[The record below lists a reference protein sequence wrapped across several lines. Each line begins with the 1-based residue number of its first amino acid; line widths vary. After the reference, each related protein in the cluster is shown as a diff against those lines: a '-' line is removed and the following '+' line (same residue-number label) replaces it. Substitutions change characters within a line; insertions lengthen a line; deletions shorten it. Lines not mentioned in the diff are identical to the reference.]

1 MARNQFEL
9 EKVEAIRK
17 EIDSLL
23 GGSLREKEWN
33 DLVEEGY
40 PNEIIRNPSTRSRV
54 VAEAAEKVRR
64 RRRIYGAYNEPKNQ
78 ELRMLSEQ
86 ETKQPT
92 KRSEVISI
100 FVAEEASE
108 DAGVRLFRTEVL
120 GDKLLPL
127 EEVEEWIKQQS
138 QKDGPPTIWLNNIP
152 LPQAKTNELI
162 KLIQGITPDVP
173 KLLLEIPMDQVI
185 GTMNLQAHVLK
196 YPGLDEWARSIS
208 TVVGGVLEH
217 LRRLSDRLAEKYK
230 WSQAQATT
238 FVLTGRIPLISSIN
252 ATLKIHSR
260 SLFSRI
266 VLDVDPAM
274 SPREIAMHYSRNRKE
289 IMATRHRNLS
299 EKHMQL
305 ALFDSKRLKT
315 ETWAIKMDE
324 WNKTHPAEWK
334 YEEVSNFAHDCLQSQ
349 RRLLRS

>member
-1 MARNQFEL
+1 M
-9 EKVEAIRK
+9 
-17 EIDSLL
+17 L
-23 GGSLREKEWN
+23 G
-33 DLVEEGY
+33 Y
-40 PNEIIRNPSTRSRV
+40 
-54 VAEAAEKVRR
+54 
-64 RRRIYGAYNEPKNQ
+64 
-78 ELRMLSEQ
+78 
-86 ETKQPT
+86 
-92 KRSEVISI
+92 
-100 FVAEEASE
+100 
-108 DAGVRLFRTEVL
+108 
-120 GDKLLPL
+120 KLLPL